1 MPPKK
6 NNRIVGG
13 KEGFGARPKPLS
25 EQELARQKLVEA
37 RQAKVAREKAA
48 QEKRFATALKTA
60 SAKAKQSLLT
70 ASATCARS
78 FTRMGLKP
86 KPAYRIAENIL
97 HESKAPGLITI
108 RTELT
113 EIIAE
118 QTITAPKGSGQ
129 VVDLIVRRLTVE
141 AINEAL
147 SKGLIT
153 KNQLVNY
160 KPPAKPK

>member
-1 MPPKK
+1 MIVMPSKRP
-6 NNRIVGG
+6 NGHP
-13 KEGFGARPKPLS
+13 GAKGTEPLTA
-25 EQELARQKLVEA
+25 QELAQQKVREA
-37 RQAKVAREKAA
+37 RIAKVAKEEAA
-48 QEKRFATALKTA
+48 QAKRFAVALKTA

-70 ASATCARS
+70 ASATCAKS
-78 FTRMGLKP
+78 FVRMGLKP
-86 KPAYRIAENIL
+86 KPAFRIAENIL
-97 HESKAPGLITI
+97 HESKAPGLIAI

-118 QTITAPKGSGQ
+118 QAIAAPEGSGQ

-147 SKGLIT
+147 AKGLIT

-160 KPPAKPK
+160 KPPPKPK